1 MQEIASMAGVE
12 LPEFLGKL
20 KETQKPKTKSAA
32 KVEVPFPDVPES
44 EPEQEF

>member
-20 KETQKPKTKSAA
+20 KETQKTKSETKDEA
-32 KVEVPFPDVPES
+32 PFPDFPKT
-44 EPEQEF
+44 EPETDM

>member
-20 KETQKPKTKSAA
+20 KETQKTKSET
-32 KVEVPFPDVPES
+32 KDEGTFPEVPTM
-44 EPEQEF
+44 EPETDI